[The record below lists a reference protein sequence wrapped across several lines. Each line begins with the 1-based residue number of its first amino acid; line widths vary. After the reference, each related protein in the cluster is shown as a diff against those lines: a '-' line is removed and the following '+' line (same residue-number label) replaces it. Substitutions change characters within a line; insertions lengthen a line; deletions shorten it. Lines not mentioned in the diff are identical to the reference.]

1 MKIKICLLAGLLAST
16 GVFAQTGAAAVPTIR
31 ICDSSGC
38 SDRPRDSATFRVEP
52 GDPEAE
58 QRLLAL
64 TEVARD
70 DPRAAFDLGLRYFRG
85 DGVEQNS
92 YQAIEWMRRAG
103 ERGDL
108 KAQQALGRF
117 YMTGLQ
123 EMGSDPAEAERW
135 LSLAADRGD
144 AESKKLLVEAR
155 KAKQSEQAA
164 YQWREHW
171 RKNGWLTGWYSGYA
185 YRCYWR
191 TGRWYFH

>member
-1 MKIKICLLAGLLAST
+1 MKIQIYFLASVLLSA
-16 GVFAQTGAAAVPTIR
+16 GASAQVVADASGAVPTIR

-38 SDRPRDSATFRVEP
+38 SDRPRNSSTFRP
-52 GDPEAE
+52 DAGDPEAE

-70 DPRAAFDLGLRYFRG
+70 DPRGACDLGLRYFRG

-92 YQAIEWMRRAG
+92 YLAIEWMRKAG

-117 YMTGLQ
+117 YMTGLE

-135 LSLAADRGD
+135 LSMAADRGD
-144 AESKKLLVEAR
+144 AESKKMLVEAR
-155 KAKQSEQAA
+155 KAKKSEQAA

-171 RKNGWLTGWYSGYA
+171 RKNGWLTGWYSSYA

-191 TGRWYFH
+191 TGR